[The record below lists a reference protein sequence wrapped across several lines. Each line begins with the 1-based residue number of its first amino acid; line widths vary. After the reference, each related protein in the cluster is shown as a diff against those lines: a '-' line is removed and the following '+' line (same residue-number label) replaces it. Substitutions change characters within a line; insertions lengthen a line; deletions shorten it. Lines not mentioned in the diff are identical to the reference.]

1 MHVVRRTQVYLDDQL
16 RDALQ
21 ARARRQ
27 KTTISELVR
36 QAVRE
41 RYLSRRDQQMKAM
54 KEFVGIRK
62 KRSRS
67 LEAVEYVRNLR
78 RGDRLKRLRRRER
91 SHGARTWGR
100 IRLHSYCV
108 PCVFCDHVAG
118 FLAHHIDS

>member
-62 KRSRS
+62 KRSGS
-67 LEAVEYVRNLR
+67 LDAVEYVRNLR
-78 RGDRLKRLRRRER
+78 RGDRLKRLRRP
-91 SHGARTWGR
+91 RTITR
-100 IRLHSYCV
+100 
-108 PCVFCDHVAG
+108 
-118 FLAHHIDS
+118 